1 MPYLEGVRGFVQ
13 NFLIEWA
20 VLQQN
25 DSSIMKIL
33 GIDSSIPLGSVAL
46 LEDERVLAQ
55 ANIQEN
61 STYSD
66 QILGVVDR
74 VLGETGTDLECVDG
88 FCLTVGPGSFTGLR
102 VGASLVKGLVLA
114 TEKPF
119 VGVSTLEAVALL
131 GTSTKNQICAIL
143 DARKKEV
150 YSARFRLNEGT
161 LERLSPDRAMSPE
174 ELCQE
179 VTEPTVFVGS
189 GLDTYS
195 DLLSSQLES
204 NFLLAQ
210 KKNTSTVAACAVRL
224 AGKRFDTEKCF
235 DLGALTIKYI
245 RQSEAELKFAQTS

>member
-1 MPYLEGVRGFVQ
+1 
-13 NFLIEWA
+13 
-20 VLQQN
+20 
-25 DSSIMKIL
+25 MKIL
-33 GIDSSIPLGSVAL
+33 GIDSSIPRGSVAL
-46 LEDERVLAQ
+46 LKNKRILAQ
-55 ANIQEN
+55 ANIQGN

-74 VLGETGTDLECVDG
+74 VLVETGTNLEGIDG

-119 VGVSTLEAVALL
+119 VGVGTLEAIALL
-131 GTSTKNQICAIL
+131 GTPTKNQICAIL

-150 YSARFRLNEGT
+150 YSARFRLTEGT
-161 LERLSPDRAMSPE
+161 LERLSPDRAMPPE
-174 ELCQE
+174 QLCQE

-195 DLLSSQLES
+195 DLLSSRLG
-204 NFLLAQ
+204 NKFLLAP
-210 KKNTSTVAACAVRL
+210 KKNTSTVAACAARL
-224 AGKRFDTEKCF
+224 AGERFDTEKCF

-245 RQSEAELKFAQTS
+245 RQSEAELKFAQTN

>member
-1 MPYLEGVRGFVQ
+1 MFDFQGGMPYLEGVRGFVQ
-13 NFLIEWA
+13 NFLIESA

-33 GIDSSIPLGSVAL
+33 GIDSSIPQGSVAL
-46 LEDERVLAQ
+46 LEHERVLAQ

-74 VLGETGTDLECVDG
+74 VLGETGTNLEGVDG

-119 VGVSTLEAVALL
+119 VGVDTLEAIALL

-150 YSARFRLNEGT
+150 YSARFRLTEGT
-161 LERLSPDRAMSPE
+161 LERLSPDRAMPPE

-204 NFLLAQ
+204 NFLLAP
-210 KKNTSTVAACAVRL
+210 KKIL
-224 AGKRFDTEKCF
+224 P
-235 DLGALTIKYI
+235 
-245 RQSEAELKFAQTS
+245 Q

>member
-1 MPYLEGVRGFVQ
+1 
-13 NFLIEWA
+13 
-20 VLQQN
+20 
-25 DSSIMKIL
+25 MKIL
-33 GIDSSIPLGSVAL
+33 GIDSSIPQGSVAL
-46 LEDERVLAQ
+46 LEHERVLAQ

-74 VLGETGTDLECVDG
+74 VLGETGTNLEGVDG

-119 VGVSTLEAVALL
+119 VGVGTLEAIALL
-131 GTSTKNQICAIL
+131 GTSTENQICAIL

-150 YSARFRLNEGT
+150 YSARFRLTEGT
-161 LERLSPDRAMSPE
+161 LERLSPDRAMPPE
-174 ELCQE
+174 QLCQE
-179 VTEPTVFVGS
+179 ITEPTIFVGS

-204 NFLLAQ
+204 NFLLAP
-210 KKNTSTVAACAVRL
+210 KKNTSTVAACAARL
-224 AGKRFDTEKCF
+224 AEERFDTEKCF